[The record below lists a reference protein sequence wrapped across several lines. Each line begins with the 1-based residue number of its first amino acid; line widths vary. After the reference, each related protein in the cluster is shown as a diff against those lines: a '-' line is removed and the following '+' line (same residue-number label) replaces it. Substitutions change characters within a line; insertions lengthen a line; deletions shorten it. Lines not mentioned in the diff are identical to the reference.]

1 VKGSLADLVST
12 VEEVAPR
19 RLVSKAEPKK
29 VKKIFERLLKDFK
42 EDFYLDFIAP
52 VDYVEEKQFEV
63 NYSVWIYSLK
73 TILTLKFRLPRKKPV
88 IETISDLV
96 PSAVNHEQ
104 EAYDLMGITF
114 SGNSNLRRGFLVTE
128 ELADFPLR
136 KDGAK
141 QS

>member
-1 VKGSLADLVST
+1 VKGSLTGLVST

-19 RLVSKAEPKK
+19 RLVAKAEPKK
-29 VKKIFERLLKDFK
+29 VKKIFERLLKDFE

-63 NYSVWIYSLK
+63 NYNVWIYSLK
-73 TILTLKFRLPRKKPV
+73 TILTVKFRLPRKKPT

-128 ELADFPLR
+128 ELTGFPLR
-136 KDGAK
+136 KDEVEQA
-141 QS
+141 